1 MTVGFY
7 KGREYGMISPRK
19 TEDFY
24 GSHKKM
30 KKTVILTSVIAVAA
44 IATFSV
50 QGGTYTWLASPTGRK
65 DGT

>member
-1 MTVGFY
+1 
-7 KGREYGMISPRK
+7 MISPRK
-19 TEDFY
+19 TEVFY

-30 KKTVILTSVIAVAA
+30 KKTVIWTSVIAVAA

>member
-7 KGREYGMISPRK
+7 KGREYGTISPCE

-50 QGGTYTWLASPTGRK
+50 QGGIYTWLASPTGRK